1 MNVKI
6 AREDFERLDVTGD
19 GKKPA
24 RTRDSSSKAEL
35 EAGEDDAGRDVEY

>member
-24 RTRDSSSKAEL
+24 RSRDNSSRMEL
-35 EAGEDDAGRDVEY
+35 EAGEEDTGRDVEY

>member
-19 GKKPA
+19 GKKPT
-24 RTRDSSSKAEL
+24 RTRDSSSRMEL
-35 EAGEDDAGRDVEY
+35 EAEDDAGRDAEY